1 MIYRD
6 DDFMIKSMTGYGRFE
21 GVIEGRRTVFEIK
34 SVNHRYFELQCRLP
48 RGCGFLEETIKNLL
62 ANRVT
67 RGKIDIY
74 VSIEADENVAA
85 DVRVN
90 QSVALGYL
98 RAIQT
103 MCELYGLRNDVTV
116 STIAGYPDVLTVSK
130 APENEEKLSE
140 IVKIAGEQALESFL
154 AMRER
159 EGEKLKKDVLER
171 GQHILSIVEQI
182 EERSP
187 QTVEEYRNKLYERL
201 KEVLEVTTIDPQRI
215 LTEAA
220 IFADKTAVAEETV
233 RLRSHFAQLEDM
245 LNSDAAVGRKLD
257 FIVQEMNR
265 EANTIG
271 SKVCDADLAHKVVD
285 IKADI
290 EKIREQI
297 QNIE

>member
-1 MIYRD
+1 MQSAERV
-6 DDFMIKSMTGYGRFE
+6 R
-21 GVIEGRRTVFEIK
+21 V
-34 SVNHRYFELQCRLP
+34 
-48 RGCGFLEETIKNLL
+48 LEETIKNLL
-62 ANRVT
+62 SERVS
-67 RGKIDIY
+67 RGKIDVY

-85 DVRVN
+85 DVRIN
-90 QSVALGYL
+90 KSVARGYL
-98 RAIQT
+98 VAIQE
-103 MCELYGLRNDVTV
+103 MCEIYGLRNDVTV

-140 IVKIAGEQALESFL
+140 IVKTAGEQALEGFIE
-154 AMRER
+154 MRER
-159 EGEKLKKDVLER
+159 EGEKLKNDVLDR
-171 GQHILSIVEQI
+171 GKHIIEIVSQI

-187 QTVEEYRNKLYERL
+187 QIVEEYRNKLYERL
-201 KEVLEVTTIDPQRI
+201 KEVLDSTTIDPQRI

-220 IFADKTAVAEETV
+220 LFADKTAVAEETV
-233 RLRSHFAQLEDM
+233 RLRSHFAQLENM
-245 LNSDAAVGRKLD
+245 LNSDMAIGRKLD

>member
-6 DDFMIKSMTGYGRFE
+6 DDIMIKSMTGYGRFE

-48 RGCGFLEETIKNLL
+48 KGCGFLEETIKNLL
-62 ANRVT
+62 ADKVS
-67 RGKIDIY
+67 RGKVDVY

-98 RAIQT
+98 CAIQK
-103 MCELYGLRNDVTV
+103 MCELYDLKNDVTV

-140 IVKIAGEQALESFL
+140 IVKAAGEQALESFL

>member
-6 DDFMIKSMTGYGRFE
+6 DDIMIKSMTGYGRFE

-62 ANRVT
+62 ADKVS
-67 RGKIDIY
+67 RGKVDVY

-98 RAIQT
+98 CAIQK
-103 MCELYGLRNDVTV
+103 MCELYDLKNDVTV

-140 IVKIAGEQALESFL
+140 IVKAAGEQALESFL

-201 KEVLEVTTIDPQRI
+201 KEVLEVTTIEPQRI